1 MLSIEKYP
9 LPDKIEMT
17 FKVNVISY
25 FWTIK
30 SFMREM
36 IERKKGHIVTVASSG
51 GYVPTD
57 KLSDY
62 CASKAAAVSLHD
74 GLRWVGQINT
84 FINQQS
90 FYQNLY
96 YLRVELGLD
105 NLLKYVKMTL
115 VNPYFTATGLFAG
128 VKSSQI
134 PIQTPDH
141 VADNVVRGIL
151 TNQGQKKKSFS
162 INLTQQNLISLNLD
176 LVLR

>member
-51 GYVPTD
+51 DYVPTD

-74 GLRWVGQINT
+74 GLRWVGQM
-84 FINQQS
+84 
-90 FYQNLY
+90 
-96 YLRVELGLD
+96 
-105 NLLKYVKMTL
+105 K
-115 VNPYFTATGLFAG
+115 
-128 VKSSQI
+128 
-134 PIQTPDH
+134 
-141 VADNVVRGIL
+141 
-151 TNQGQKKKSFS
+151 
-162 INLTQQNLISLNLD
+162 
-176 LVLR
+176 